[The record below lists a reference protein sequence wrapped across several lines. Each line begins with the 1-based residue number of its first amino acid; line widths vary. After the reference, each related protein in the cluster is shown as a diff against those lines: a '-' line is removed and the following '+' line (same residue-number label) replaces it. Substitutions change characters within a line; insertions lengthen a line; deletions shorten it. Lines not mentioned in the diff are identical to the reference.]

1 MISAGVPHSKEPSAI
16 CGQPTARK
24 CFKLDCHSKTSKAH
38 LGYPKY
44 KSRDNGLGPTREW
57 SKEHSALLPPSIK
70 RASPLE
76 QKRLPE
82 SGGPRCEGSLSDCGG
97 RVFSEDWSS
106 NGASDY
112 HGACFNFRNL
122 PASPFATV
130 MKWPSGMKDVSLD
143 LSSHHRVQRFLSY
156 PLRSGTA
163 GCSSC
168 EVFCRNTRECGNQKS
183 GLYSFSPLEK
193 NATTRRRHCD
203 KWPHPNGVDRRV
215 YSFGSL
221 VPSALGGKGVGWV
234 DNAVLFGKELP
245 LLLDAGESVL

>member
-1 MISAGVPHSKEPSAI
+1 MLNLIATAKPVKSPPGISLNTKAEITDLVPP
-16 CGQPTARK
+16 
-24 CFKLDCHSKTSKAH
+24 
-38 LGYPKY
+38 
-44 KSRDNGLGPTREW
+44 EW

-130 MKWPSGMKDVSLD
+130 MKWPSGMKEVEPRAALRVRSSAETPESAETRSLD
-143 LSSHHRVQRFLSY
+143 CIHFRHSRKT
-156 PLRSGTA
+156 PLREGGIAINGLTRTA
-163 GCSSC
+163 LTDAFIHLARWS
-168 EVFCRNTRECGNQKS
+168 R
-183 GLYSFSPLEK
+183 
-193 NATTRRRHCD
+193 
-203 KWPHPNGVDRRV
+203 PHSEGR
-215 YSFGSL
+215 G
-221 VPSALGGKGVGWV
+221 GWV

-245 LLLDAGESVL
+245 LLLDAGESVFVSLMGNS